1 MTLGQTAVGGLEVD
15 LSVVL
20 GVVAVLVGA
29 YVLARVLTVGLSA
42 LAEYSGPRRI
52 TVKMGIPVAKF
63 LVYGTALYLVLG
75 PLLQLS
81 TTQVLAVSG
90 ILAAAIGFGLR
101 DVFSG
106 VIGGL
111 VVILERPYQVG
122 DKVEIGE
129 HYGEVTDISLRAT
142 TLVTADDTAV
152 VAPNAALFTENVS
165 NANTGSPEM
174 MVVTTVSVAPDAD
187 IERAMGI
194 VEDAL
199 VTSKY
204 VYVDEDHPV
213 AVRVSDETYH
223 REIRGKAYV
232 ADLRDEFAFSSDVTR
247 RTLRAFEEAGIETP
261 ELQPRLRSTR
271 E

>member
-1 MTLGQTAVGGLEVD
+1 MIAHPASVGGLQVD
-15 LSVVL
+15 LSLIAGAVTIL
-20 GVVAVLVGA
+20 GVA
-29 YVLARVLTVGLSA
+29 YVLARAITFGLSA
-42 LAEYSGPRRI
+42 LSEHSGPRRI
-52 TVKMGIPVAKF
+52 TVKMVIPIAKF
-63 LVYGTALYLVLG
+63 FIYGTALYLVLG
-75 PLLQLS
+75 PLLRLSATQL
-81 TTQVLAVSG
+81 LAVSG

-122 DKVEIGE
+122 DKVEVGDN
-129 HYGEVTDISLRAT
+129 YGEVTDISLRAT

-152 VAPNAALFTENVS
+152 VVPNATLFTENVS
-165 NANTGSPEM
+165 NANDGDPEM
-174 MVVTTVSVAPDAD
+174 MVVTSVSVAPDAD
-187 IERAMGI
+187 IDRAMAI

-204 VYVDEDHPV
+204 VYIDGDHPV
-213 AVRVSDETYH
+213 AVRISDETYY

-232 ADLRDEFAFSSDVTR
+232 ADLRDEFAFSTDVTR
-247 RTLRAFEEAGIETP
+247 RTLDAFEREGIETP
-261 ELQPRLRSTR
+261 ETQERLPGD